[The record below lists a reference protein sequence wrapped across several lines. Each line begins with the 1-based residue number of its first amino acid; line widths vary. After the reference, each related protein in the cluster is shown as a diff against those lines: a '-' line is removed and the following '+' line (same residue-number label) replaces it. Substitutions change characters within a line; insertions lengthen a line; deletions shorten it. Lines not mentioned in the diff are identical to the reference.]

1 MFRKEA
7 VMTSTLQRF
16 HLASLLLLLTTAVA
30 QAGQPD
36 FIPDSVRNEA
46 RTSYI
51 FVFKDSV
58 ASGQVGPLA
67 RALTAKAGTTPRF
80 IYTTALHGFSA
91 TLPEQAAER
100 IAASAAVKYYERN
113 GVAWA
118 IDVSANKRPSNP
130 GGGGGGSDTQTVVQT
145 VPYGITRVGGPLDGS
160 GKNAWVIDTGID
172 TTQADLN
179 VGYGANFV
187 LRGKDTV
194 EDGNGHGTHVAGT
207 IGAIDNTIDV
217 VGVAAGATVHPV
229 RVLDNSG
236 SGTIDGVVAGV
247 DYVAATASPGDA
259 ANMSLGAPGHFQSLH
274 DAIVNA
280 AALGIRF
287 AIAAGNSSDYAM
299 NYEPAHIEA
308 PNVYTVS
315 AIDSTDNF
323 ASFSNW
329 GNPPIDYAAPGV
341 YVLSTKKGGGVTT
354 MSGTSMATPHVTG
367 LLLFGVPATDGYAI
381 GDPDGVPDPIAHH

>member
-1 MFRKEA
+1 MIK
-7 VMTSTLQRF
+7 TLLRF
-16 HLASLLLLLTTAVA
+16 FFLSLIFLTGTAVR
-30 QAGQPD
+30 AGQPD
-36 FIPDSVRNEA
+36 FVPAGVVDEA
-46 RTSYI
+46 RQSYI
-51 FVFKDSV
+51 FIFDNTV
-58 ASGQVGPLA
+58 SGDQAPVLS
-67 RALTAKAGTTPRF
+67 RALAAREGAKPRYIF
-80 IYTTALHGFSA
+80 TRAIRGFSA
-91 TLPEQAAER
+91 TLPEVAAQR
-100 IAASAAVKYYERN
+100 IAQSAHVKYYERN
-113 GVAWA
+113 GVVWA
-118 IDVSANKRPSNP
+118 IDAKANKRPSNP
-130 GGGGGGSDTQTVVQT
+130 GSGGSGGDTQTVAQT
-145 VPYGITRVGGPLDGS
+145 VPYGISRVGGPLDGS

-179 VGYGANFV
+179 VGSGANFV

-207 IGAIDNTIDV
+207 IGAIDNSIDV

-236 SGTIDGVVAGV
+236 SGTIDGVIAGV
-247 DYVAATASPGDA
+247 DYVAAVASPGDA
-259 ANMSLGAPGHFQSLH
+259 ANMSLGASGHFQSLH

-287 AIAAGNSSDYAM
+287 AIAAGNSADYAM
-299 NYEPAHIEA
+299 DYEPAHIEA

-315 AIDSTDNF
+315 AIDSSDHF

-367 LLLFGVPATDGYAI
+367 LLLFGVPATDGNAI